1 MGIFAPAVTRSRV
14 IFDGEVGCIPDALM
28 LTRCMVAD
36 HARSFALRHVQNN
49 PSRSRFSPTFV
60 KPQACTSEAYHSV
73 GICPVGE
80 FPMSSEQGSLLPR
93 SMGITS
99 ARVGRRGVISTLL

>member
-1 MGIFAPAVTRSRV
+1 MHPRCVM
-14 IFDGEVGCIPDALM
+14 M
-28 LTRCMVAD
+28 LRRCMMAD
-36 HARSFALRHVQNN
+36 RARSFALTPRPKLPLSQLIFIHFGELN
-49 PSRSRFSPTFV
+49 
-60 KPQACTSEAYHSV
+60 ACTSDAYQSV